1 MPTTPSRYWR
11 ENPQR
16 YRMEAGE
23 CAGCGKVYFPPRRV
37 CMECKG
43 QEFKTVVLPEDG
55 KVVTHTVIRVAP
67 DGYGD
72 QAPYAMAVVE
82 MTNGCRL
89 MAQVVDCV
97 PEEVTIDMP
106 VRIEFRK
113 VNQDGEC
120 GVLQY
125 GYKCVPA

>member
-16 YRMEAGE
+16 YRMEAGK
-23 CAGCGKVYFPPRRV
+23 CTKCGEIHFPPRRI
-37 CMECKG
+37 CMKCG
-43 QEFKTVVLPEDG
+43 AREFTTIVLAEEG

-82 MTNGCRL
+82 LDGGGRIMS
-89 MAQVVDCV
+89 QVVDCD
-97 PEEVTIDMP
+97 PEIVTIGMP

-113 VNQDGEC
+113 VNQDGEG

>member
-1 MPTTPSRYWR
+1 
-11 ENPQR
+11 
-16 YRMEAGE
+16 MEAGK
-23 CAGCGKVYFPPRRV
+23 CSGCGEMYFPPRRV
-37 CMECKG
+37 CAECNG
-43 QEFKTVVLPEDG
+43 QEFETIVLPEDG
-55 KVVTHTVIRVAP
+55 KVLTYTVIRVAP

-82 MTNGCRL
+82 LANGTKI
-89 MAQVVDCV
+89 MSQVVDCV
-97 PEEVTIDMP
+97 PEDVAIDMP

-113 VNQDGEC
+113 VNQDGEG